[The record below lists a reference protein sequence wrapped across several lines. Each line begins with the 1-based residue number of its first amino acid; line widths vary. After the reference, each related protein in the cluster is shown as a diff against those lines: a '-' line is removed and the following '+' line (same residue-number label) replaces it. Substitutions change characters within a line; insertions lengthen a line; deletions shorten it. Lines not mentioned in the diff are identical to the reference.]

1 MLLLELGIEFL
12 YKYYFHLANLK
23 IFETKLKTFPCSLST
38 SDTEHEDT
46 EAMSNALFF
55 QVKVG
60 FILFVLS
67 ILGIP
72 CGSVVKS
79 LPASVGPAGDAGL
92 IPGWNKPMGT
102 GA

>member
-1 MLLLELGIEFL
+1 MLLELGIEFL

-23 IFETKLKTFPCSLST
+23 IFETKLKTFPCRLSM

-72 CGSVVKS
+72 CGSVAKS
-79 LPASVGPAGDAGL
+79 LPANVGPTGDAGW
-92 IPGWNKPMGT
+92 IPGWNNPVGT